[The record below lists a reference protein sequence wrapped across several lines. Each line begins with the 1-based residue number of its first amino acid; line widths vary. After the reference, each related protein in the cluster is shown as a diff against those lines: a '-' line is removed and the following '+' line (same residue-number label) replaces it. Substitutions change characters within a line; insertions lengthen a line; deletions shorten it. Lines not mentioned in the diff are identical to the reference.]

1 MVEMSRKLAEYLKNS
16 QTLDDYCQQEFGKGI
31 TVAVEYANTN
41 EVPDINSVPYLM
53 VYNAG
58 KVEGLAK
65 QAEYSCD
72 LVVGVSSEAAGEDN
86 YVVTDSEVYIL
97 RSYKLASD
105 IIQIIQQE
113 LNNYKDKKLPPKVF
127 QVVFTGE
134 VDQAG
139 RLWTALIHL
148 EWEFEQILGP
158 IGMTDF

>member
-1 MVEMSRKLAEYLKNS
+1 M
-16 QTLDDYCQQEFGKGI
+16 DDYCQQEFGKGI

-53 VYNAG
+53 FYNAG

-113 LNNYKDKKLPPKVF
+113 LNNYKDKKASAE
-127 QVVFTGE
+127 GISS
-134 VDQAG
+134 
-139 RLWTALIHL
+139 RIH
-148 EWEFEQILGP
+148 WRSGP
-158 IGMTDF
+158 GGAVMDGFNTFGMGV

>member
-1 MVEMSRKLAEYLKNS
+1 MR
-16 QTLDDYCQQEFGKGI
+16 GKSKGWQ
-31 TVAVEYANTN
+31 NR
-41 EVPDINSVPYLM
+41 
-53 VYNAG
+53 
-58 KVEGLAK
+58 
-65 QAEYSCD
+65 